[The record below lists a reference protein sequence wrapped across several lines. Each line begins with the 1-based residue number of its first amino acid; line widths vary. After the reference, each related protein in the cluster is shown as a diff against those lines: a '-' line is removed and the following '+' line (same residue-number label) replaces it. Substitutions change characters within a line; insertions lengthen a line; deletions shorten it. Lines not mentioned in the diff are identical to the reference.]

1 MTLMN
6 KEQLI
11 ELVSS
16 RLRLLR
22 SEYNFS
28 QEKMAEVIGISK
40 KTLVQIEKDRSLA
53 SWTTVVAV
61 LGIFRESEIIKMTIG
76 DDPLEIV
83 ELISFDN
90 ITVPKNT
97 TGGGKMFWRT
107 IDSLKQFRVQ
117 KHILTGHY
125 RIIDGNDKRWVSSL
139 QKDYIMN
146 QLEELIKRGEDDE
159 EKTE

>member
-1 MTLMN
+1 MTLMT

-16 RLRLLR
+16 RMRLLR

-28 QEKMAEVIGISK
+28 QDKMAEIIGVSK
-40 KTLVQIEKDRSLA
+40 KTLVQIEKDRILA
-53 SWTTVVAV
+53 SWSTVVAV

-76 DDPLEIV
+76 EDPLEIV
-83 ELISFDN
+83 EMISFEN
-90 ITVPKNT
+90 VTIPKNT

-107 IDSLKQFRVQ
+107 LETKHQFRVQ

-125 RIIDGNDKRWVSSL
+125 RIIDGNDKRWVSAL
-139 QKDYIMN
+139 NKDYIQS
-146 QLEELIKRGEDDE
+146 QLNELIQRGEDDE